1 MIVNQFPHIN
11 EIMAVLIPSSI
22 LSLTKEAAVLETA
35 MLLQVAE
42 DAFVPATGEQKQNRV
57 QVSFNADSNTVTIQ
71 ATLQMV
77 SAISPDGSIKLTAQP
92 YC

>member
-1 MIVNQFPHIN
+1 
-11 EIMAVLIPSSI
+11 MAVLTPSSI
-22 LSLTKEAAVLETA
+22 LSTTKEAAVLETA

-42 DAFVPATGEQKQNRV
+42 DLFVPATGEQKQNRV

-77 SAISPDGSIKLTAQP
+77 SAIAPDGSIKLTAQP

>member
-1 MIVNQFPHIN
+1 
-11 EIMAVLIPSSI
+11 MAALTPSSI

-42 DAFVPATGEQKQNRV
+42 DTFVPAAGEQKQNRV

-77 SAISPDGSIKLTAQP
+77 SAISTDGSIKLTAQP

>member
-1 MIVNQFPHIN
+1 MEVKKL
-11 EIMAVLIPSSI
+11 MAILTPNSI
-22 LSLTKEAAVLETA
+22 LSTTKEAALLEAA

-42 DAFVPATGEQKQNRV
+42 DQFVPATGEQKQNRV
-57 QVSFNADSNTVTIQ
+57 QVSFNADSNTVTVS

-77 SAISPDGSIKLTAQP
+77 SAISADGSIKLTAQP

>member
-1 MIVNQFPHIN
+1 
-11 EIMAVLIPSSI
+11 MAVLTPSSI
-22 LSLTKEAAVLETA
+22 LSTTKEAALLETA

-42 DAFVPATGEQKQNRV
+42 DVFVPATGEQKQNRV
-57 QVSFNADSNTVTIQ
+57 QVNFNADANTVTVV

-77 SAISPDGSIKLTAQP
+77 PTISADGSIKLTAQP